1 MPRNTFSSDDSAATN
16 DLQLARPIRLILSD
30 VDGVMTGG
38 ELYYDTLGVNLKQ
51 FHVRDGM
58 GIKVW
63 QRAGG
68 TFGIVS
74 SRIHSGVRLRANE
87 LGIKHVLQGV
97 EPKLPAVVHLLE
109 TLGVDPAETAYIGD
123 DLPDLPVM
131 EHVALAVAPADASSD
146 VCAAADWVLHTRGGQ
161 GVVREL
167 IERLMRATS
176 TWEQHALSHC
186 SGQ

>member
-1 MPRNTFSSDDSAATN
+1 MSHESFSTGTTTATSDG
-16 DLQLARPIRLILSD
+16 QRARPIRLILSD

-63 QRAGG
+63 QRSGCE
-68 TFGIVS
+68 FGIVS
-74 SRIHSGVRLRANE
+74 SRIHSGVRLRAKE

-97 EPKLPAVVHLLE
+97 DPKLPAVVHLLE
-109 TLGVDPAETAYIGD
+109 TLGVAPEETAYVGD

-131 EHVALAVAPADASSD
+131 EHVALAVAPADASTD
-146 VCAAADWVLHTRGGQ
+146 VIAAADWVMQARGGQ
-161 GVVREL
+161 GVLREL

-176 TWEQHALSHC
+176 TWEQHALS
-186 SGQ
+186 